1 MVINE
6 LQKENKELK
15 LIIKERENAILELAN
30 CYEVKF

>member
-15 LIIKERENAILELAN
+15 LTIQERENAILELAN